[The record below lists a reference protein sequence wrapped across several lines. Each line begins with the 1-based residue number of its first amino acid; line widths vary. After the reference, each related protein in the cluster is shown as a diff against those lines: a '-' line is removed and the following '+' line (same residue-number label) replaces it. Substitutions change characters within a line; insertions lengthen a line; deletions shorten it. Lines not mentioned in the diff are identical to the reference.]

1 MSQLVLV
8 PDHVEQRRQKLLAF
22 GFASLASI
30 PARVFVVSDEI
41 PADGETV
48 FTTRAEIFQRYPNDS
63 VLIICDRDS
72 RPQ

>member
-1 MSQLVLV
+1 MSQLVLF
-8 PDHVEQRRQKLLAF
+8 PEQIEQRRQKLIAF

-41 PADGETV
+41 PPDGETV

-63 VLIICDRDS
+63 VLIIYDRNH
-72 RPQ
+72 RPL